1 MHTGILQ
8 WEARV
13 HWCSNS
19 TCVLCFDTYL
29 ANRKCMSVND
39 TVWRSVLT
47 RIHVGMLKSDINMY
61 LLLPLLLLLLSLS
74 LTLKAHDQI
83 SSMWKELESLRKQVE
98 GGSTHEAEPIPLAQ
112 INEHHGGMENGRM
125 GSTSSNNSI
134 INESFLEL
142 QCTLCKEKIK

>member
-1 MHTGILQ
+1 
-8 WEARV
+8 
-13 HWCSNS
+13 
-19 TCVLCFDTYL
+19 
-29 ANRKCMSVND
+29 MSVND

-47 RIHVGMLKSDINMY
+47 RIGMLKSDVNMY
-61 LLLPLLLLLLSLS
+61 LLLSPPPSPSLSLCLSIS

-134 INESFLEL
+134 INESFLER